1 MALIHSF
8 ETTGNRL
15 FRKRGIIP
23 LYILIL
29 ALPILLF
36 GNQTVYNSISAH
48 TAEYIVKPIVAVI
61 SILISLLGL
70 GIRCYAIG
78 TTPHGTSGRNTEK
91 QVAKQLNTAGIYS
104 VVRHPLYLGN
114 YLMWAGFLIFTLD
127 ILLFIIV
134 SLLFWLYYERIMFA
148 EERYLEKHFGDQ
160 FLEWAAQVPPFIPS
174 FKKRKPSKIPFSLKT
189 VLRREY
195 PGLFAMALIYT
206 LVDYITAY
214 RFGAYELSG
223 QFPYIPIRI
232 SFYVLLICLVLMLVL
247 RTLKH
252 HTTVLNRVE
261 GRD

>member
-127 ILLFIIV
+127 ILLLLSFRCCFGFITKESCLPRSDTSKNSSEI
-134 SLLFWLYYERIMFA
+134 SSWSGRL
-148 EERYLEKHFGDQ
+148 KS
-160 FLEWAAQVPPFIPS
+160 PFIPS
-174 FKKRKPSKIPFSLKT
+174 FKKETIKNSILP
-189 VLRREY
+189 
-195 PGLFAMALIYT
+195 
-206 LVDYITAY
+206 
-214 RFGAYELSG
+214 
-223 QFPYIPIRI
+223 
-232 SFYVLLICLVLMLVL
+232 
-247 RTLKH
+247 
-252 HTTVLNRVE
+252 
-261 GRD
+261 

>member
-78 TTPHGTSGRNTEK
+78 TTPHGTSGRNTENK
-91 QVAKQLNTAGIYS
+91 LRNNSIQQES
-104 VVRHPLYLGN
+104 
-114 YLMWAGFLIFTLD
+114 
-127 ILLFIIV
+127 
-134 SLLFWLYYERIMFA
+134 
-148 EERYLEKHFGDQ
+148 
-160 FLEWAAQVPPFIPS
+160 IP
-174 FKKRKPSKIPFSLKT
+174 
-189 VLRREY
+189 
-195 PGLFAMALIYT
+195 
-206 LVDYITAY
+206 
-214 RFGAYELSG
+214 
-223 QFPYIPIRI
+223 
-232 SFYVLLICLVLMLVL
+232 
-247 RTLKH
+247 
-252 HTTVLNRVE
+252 
-261 GRD
+261 

>member
-104 VVRHPLYLGN
+104 VVRHPLYLGT
-114 YLMWAGFLIFTLD
+114 I
-127 ILLFIIV
+127 
-134 SLLFWLYYERIMFA
+134 
-148 EERYLEKHFGDQ
+148 
-160 FLEWAAQVPPFIPS
+160 
-174 FKKRKPSKIPFSLKT
+174 
-189 VLRREY
+189 
-195 PGLFAMALIYT
+195 
-206 LVDYITAY
+206 
-214 RFGAYELSG
+214 
-223 QFPYIPIRI
+223 
-232 SFYVLLICLVLMLVL
+232 
-247 RTLKH
+247 
-252 HTTVLNRVE
+252 
-261 GRD
+261 